1 MKKINRAR
9 FRVFILSALL
19 LPAVSIAQTRESGP
33 WWPNAEWGPDDEA
46 GASNRITQE
55 KVLEAIGLVRTGE
68 IYDLGHPYEPEMPFF
83 PGRSYAIES
92 ASRAPGRGPNRFA
105 NNEEFIA
112 GQLGQVGTQFDG
124 LAHAGREVDMA
135 DGTTE
140 AVFYNGFTG
149 SEMDGR
155 YGFAHLGM
163 EHVRPI
169 ITRGLLIDLPG
180 YKGID
185 RLPDGYAVTMED
197 VQGALDRQG
206 MSESDFGVGDA
217 ILFRSGW
224 AQLWDQ
230 LDTYY
235 ENLPGANAEVVAWV
249 TERKPSIVGSETG
262 GPFGDNAHQQYLTFN
277 GIFVV
282 ENMDLERL
290 AVDGVYE
297 FMLIVN
303 PLPLV
308 GATGSPVRPLAIR

>member
-1 MKKINRAR
+1 MRDTFA
-9 FRVFILSALL
+9 VCVLVAMLA
-19 LPAVSIAQTRESGP
+19 PAAAIAQTRESGP
-33 WWPNAEWGPDDEA
+33 WWPNPEWGAEDEA
-46 GASNRITQE
+46 GASNRITPE
-55 KVLEAIGLVRTGE
+55 KILQAIGLVRTGE
-68 IYDLGHPYEPEMPFF
+68 VYDLGHPYEPEMPFF

-92 ASRAPGRGPNRFA
+92 ASRFPARGPDREV

-135 DGTTE
+135 DGSTE

-155 YGFAHLGM
+155 YGFAHLGV
-163 EHVRPI
+163 ENVKPI

-185 RLPDGYAVTMED
+185 RLPDGYEVTRAD
-197 VQGALDRQG
+197 VLGALDRQG
-206 MSESDFGVGDA
+206 MTEADIGVGDA
-217 ILFRSGW
+217 ILFRSGL

-230 LDTYY
+230 PDTFY
-235 ENLPGANAEVVAWV
+235 EYIAGVNNEVVAWV
-249 TERKPSIVGSETG
+249 TERKPSMVGSETG
-262 GPFGDNAHQQYLTFN
+262 GPFGVNAHQEYLTFN
-277 GIFVV
+277 GIYVV
-282 ENMDLERL
+282 ENMNLERL
-290 AVDGVYE
+290 ASDSVYE

-308 GATGSPVRPLAIR
+308 GASGSPVRPLAIR